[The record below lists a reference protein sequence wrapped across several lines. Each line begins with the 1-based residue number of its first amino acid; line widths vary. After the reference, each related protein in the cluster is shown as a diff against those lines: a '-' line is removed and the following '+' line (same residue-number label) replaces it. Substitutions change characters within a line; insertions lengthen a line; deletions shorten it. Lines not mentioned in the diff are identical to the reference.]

1 MSTGSQL
8 ITKFNLQVD
17 DASEL
22 SDTEALDLAN
32 DVYQEIQDDRPW
44 EWLKVPF
51 IGNTSVSV
59 PYIALPA
66 DFKEVAPNYSGLQ
79 NGSFNNLGV
88 PAGYRAP
95 VYTNATNFPV
105 VFVGTNFT
113 PYRIIPYSDRRN
125 YRNTDG
131 FCYIDIPNAQLV
143 FTLQPT
149 SVQAVEFDYIKV
161 AAALATNTSPLFRT
175 GYHKIIA
182 FGMAVK
188 FNPIEQTDKSTS
200 YMQENQ
206 DKYHKLLS
214 DMAIEDSSIKV
225 AYS

>member
-1 MSTGSQL
+1 MTGTQIL
-8 ITKFNLQVD
+8 AKFHLQVD

-22 SDTEALDLAN
+22 SDTEELDLAN

-51 IGNTSVSV
+51 AGTTSTSVA
-59 PYIALPA
+59 YIALPA

-79 NGSFNNLGV
+79 SGSFNNLGV
-88 PAGYRAP
+88 PPGYVAP
-95 VYTNATNFPV
+95 VYASATNASV
-105 VFVGTNFT
+105 VFVGANFT
-113 PYRIIPYSDRRN
+113 PYRIIPFSDRRN
-125 YRNTDG
+125 YRNVDG
-131 FCYIDIPNAQLV
+131 FCYIDLPNSRLV

-161 AAALATNTSPLFRT
+161 AAALTTSTSPLFRV
-175 GYHKIIA
+175 GFHKIIA

-188 FNPIEQTDKSTS
+188 FNPIEQTDKSVS
-200 YMQENQ
+200 YRDENLTE
-206 DKYHKLLS
+206 YHKLLS
-214 DMAIEDSSIKV
+214 DMAVEDANIKV